1 MTLSQRY
8 RGTEWGQ
15 PLDTPS
21 GGPKHGRRP
30 GRKMLVVLLAGLAIA
45 GIGGWT
51 ALGGRLPVVPG
62 ASPTPAKPNSAFA
75 QRFLKLV
82 TKDPFTYH
90 LAYRAT
96 LKTGDQ
102 TATVATDVDVAGA
115 DFTGTTKV
123 QRGGARIA
131 LDVVLTGGR
140 AYGRLPKAGW
150 AVIPAVELAT
160 PASPF
165 EALAATSSLEDLGEA
180 TRSGK
185 KLRRLRTSQ
194 WLGGDPNR
202 LLAGQAG
209 SVTVESSTFEVFVTS
224 AGVPVDAV
232 LTAELKGNIGGES
245 QTATVR
251 ATYAFSNV
259 GRPVKVNAPKLR

>member
-15 PLDTPS
+15 PLDTPPS
-21 GGPKHGRRP
+21 QKRGRR
-30 GRKMLVVLLAGLAIA
+30 RSRSVLLLILAA
-45 GIGGWT
+45 LAVAAIGGWT
-51 ALGGRLPVVPG
+51 ALGGKLPAPLG
-62 ASPTPAKPNSAFA
+62 ASPTPAKPNSVIA

-82 TKDPFTYH
+82 TKDPLTYH

-96 LKTGDQ
+96 LKVGNQ
-102 TATVATDVDVAGA
+102 TATVATDVDVSGT
-115 DFTGTTKV
+115 DFTGATKI
-123 QRGGARIA
+123 QRGGARVA
-131 LDVVLTGGR
+131 MDVILKGNR
-140 AYGRLPKAGW
+140 AYGRLPKGGW
-150 AVIPAVELAT
+150 TVIPIVELAT

-165 EALAATSSLEDLGEA
+165 EALSATSSLEDLGEV

-194 WLGGDPNR
+194 WLAGDPNR

-209 SVTVESSTFEVFVTS
+209 SVEVESSTFEIFVTA
-224 AGVPVDAV
+224 AGVPVEAV
-232 LTAELKGNIGGES
+232 LTADLSGNIGGEPA
-245 QTATVR
+245 TASLR

-259 GRPVKVNAPKLR
+259 GKPVKVTAPKLR

>member
-15 PLDTPS
+15 PLDTPPTT
-21 GGPKHGRRP
+21 PKGGRRP
-30 GRKMLVVLLAGLAIA
+30 GRRVLVVLLAGLAIA
-45 GIGGWT
+45 GVGGWT
-51 ALGGRLPVVPG
+51 ALGGRLPAVPG
-62 ASPTPAKPNSAFA
+62 ASPTPAKPNSVFA

-82 TKDPFTYH
+82 TKDPFAYH

-96 LKTGDQ
+96 LKAGDQ
-102 TATVATDVDVAGA
+102 TATVATDVNVSGA
-115 DFTGTTKV
+115 DFAGTTKV

-131 LDVVLTGGR
+131 MDVVLKGAR

-150 AVIPAVELAT
+150 SVIPAVELAT

-165 EALAATSSLEDLGEA
+165 EALTATSSLEDLGEV

-194 WLGGDPNR
+194 WLAGDPNR
-202 LLAGQAG
+202 LLAGQDG
-209 SVTVESSTFEVFVTS
+209 SVKVESSTFDVFVTS
-224 AGVPVDAV
+224 AGVPVEAV
-232 LTAELKGNIGGES
+232 LTAELSGNIGGES
-245 QTATVR
+245 RTATVR

-259 GRPVKVNAPKLR
+259 GKPVKVTAPKLR